1 MFRLY
6 LTPYE
11 EELCIKIKESVQIL
25 RRNIWISFTKYTF
38 LVKIVICQSLK

>member
-25 RRNIWISFTKYTF
+25 RPEYLDFFY
-38 LVKIVICQSLK
+38 